1 MGHPRATLT
10 EAAEAHAVSG
20 RSLPLCGWASLERV
34 GGATN
39 SFFLVCV
46 ESPWRVLDRGAR
58 TLSRGLL
65 EQSPGETSK
74 DPVLAEGTLV
84 GRGLYSPGKAL
95 G

>member
-58 TLSRGLL
+58 TLEITTLTVIWARQLV
-65 EQSPGETSK
+65 SPQPKLG
-74 DPVLAEGTLV
+74 PV
-84 GRGLYSPGKAL
+84 P
-95 G
+95 